1 MNDDKNKIEELSAL
15 WFDAEF
21 LKQPET
27 VYRADGRQRW
37 YFTETPRS
45 VKLYES
51 TTTWIKRVLP
61 MSYGLLQ
68 WFKKN
73 DENTIDEVLN
83 DTSEYGTFF
92 HIEASR
98 LIIDKEYDL
107 GAIPIVV
114 GNYPTTADKSW
125 WTEKLTNDL
134 LSLAQFLK
142 DKDVQ
147 PLACELTLTS
157 EIGGFRRAG
166 TLDLPCFLTFN
177 KKKVLAIVDFKTGG
191 IWDEYKFQLEDYKRL
206 FNENF
211 PGLEAVMCFNWSP
224 TDWRDKPTYKFVNQ
238 TMNKSEMKDFDLL
251 YRRAKLNKV
260 KPPKVKT
267 GKGLLTVDNINK
279 CFKVQTLEKFHFE
292 KLKAF
297 RELQ

>member
-1 MNDDKNKIEELSAL
+1 MKEDKKTIEELSAI
-15 WFDAEF
+15 WYDADF
-21 LKQPET
+21 LTQPET
-27 VYRADGRQRW
+27 VYRADGKQRW

-45 VKLYES
+45 VKLFES

-73 DENTIDEVLN
+73 DEAMIEEVLN

-92 HIEASR
+92 HIEASK
-98 LIIDKEYDL
+98 LIINKEYDL

-114 GNYPTTADKSW
+114 GAYATSADRTW
-125 WTEKLTNDL
+125 WTEKLTNDII
-134 LSLAQFLK
+134 SLAQFLK
-142 DKDVQ
+142 DKNVE

-157 EIGGFRRAG
+157 EKGGFRRAG
-166 TLDLPCFLTFN
+166 TLDLPCKLTFN
-177 KKKVLAIVDFKTGG
+177 KKTVIAIVDFKTGG

-206 FNENF
+206 FNENY
-211 PGLEAVMCFNWSP
+211 PGIEATMTFNWSP
-224 TDWRDKPTYKFVNQ
+224 NDWKDKPTYKFVNQ

-251 YRRAKLNKV
+251 FKRAKLNKV
-260 KPPKVKT
+260 KPAKVKT
-267 GKGLLTVDNINK
+267 GKGLLTAKNINK
-279 CFKVQTLEKFHFE
+279 CFKVQSLERYHYE

-297 RELQ
+297 KELQ